1 MKKILVTGAN
11 GQLGQCLQKISSQF
25 EEFEFIFTD
34 SETLDIT
41 NKEEVND
48 FFWQNAPDFC
58 INAAAYT
65 AVDLAETDIEKAF
78 LVNADGTEN
87 LAEAC
92 AENNAQFI
100 HVSTDYVFDGENNLA
115 YTEEDFT
122 NPLGVYGASKLA
134 GDELALE
141 VNPCSVILRTSWVY
155 SEFGKNFV
163 KTMLNLFATKE
174 ELSIVADQFGQPTNA
189 NDLAEAIMK
198 IIKSEKITPGIFNFS
213 NLGRISW
220 FDFAKKIAE
229 LSEAK
234 IKLNAIETSQYPTPA
249 KRPKNSVLDLDK
261 ISKTYAIQLKPW
273 EESLED
279 CVQILQ
285 NNSNEKNLIH
295 IYSII

>member
-41 NKEEVND
+41 IKEEVND

-65 AVDLAETDIEKAF
+65 AVDLAETEVEKAF

-100 HVSTDYVFDGENNLA
+100 HVSTDYVFDGENNLS

-163 KTMLNLFATKE
+163 KTMLNLFATKD
-174 ELSIVADQFGQPTNA
+174 ELNIVADQFGQPTNA

-220 FDFAKKIAE
+220 FDFAEKIAE

-261 ISKTYAIQLKPW
+261 ISKTYAIQLKHW
-273 EESLED
+273 EESIEG

-285 NNSNEKNLIH
+285 NN
-295 IYSII
+295 

>member
-65 AVDLAETDIEKAF
+65 AVDLAETEVEKAF

-92 AENNAQFI
+92 AENNVQFI

-163 KTMLNLFATKE
+163 KTMLSLFATKE

-198 IIKSEKITPGIFNFS
+198 IIKSGKITPGIFNFS

-220 FDFAKKIAE
+220 FDFAEKIAE

-261 ISKTYAIQLKPW
+261 ISKTYGIQLKPW

-285 NNSNEKNLIH
+285 NN
-295 IYSII
+295 

>member
-163 KTMLNLFATKE
+163 KTMLSLFATKD
-174 ELSIVADQFGQPTNA
+174 ELNIVADQFGQPTNA

-220 FDFAKKIAE
+220 FDFAEKIAE
-229 LSEAK
+229 LSDAK

-285 NNSNEKNLIH
+285 NN
-295 IYSII
+295 

>member
-41 NKEEVND
+41 IKEEVND

-65 AVDLAETDIEKAF
+65 AVDLAETDVEKAF
-78 LVNADGTEN
+78 LVNADGAEN

-92 AENNAQFI
+92 SENNAQFI

-163 KTMLNLFATKE
+163 KTMLNLFATKD
-174 ELSIVADQFGQPTNA
+174 ELNIVADQFGQPTNA

-198 IIKSEKITPGIFNFS
+198 IIKSEKVTPGIFNFS

-220 FDFAKKIAE
+220 FDFAEKIAG

-261 ISKTYAIQLKPW
+261 ISKTYGVQLKPW
-273 EESLED
+273 EESLEG

-285 NNSNEKNLIH
+285 NN
-295 IYSII
+295 

>member
-65 AVDLAETDIEKAF
+65 AVDLAETDVEKAF
-78 LVNADGTEN
+78 LVNADGAEN

-174 ELSIVADQFGQPTNA
+174 ELNIVADQFGQPTNA

-220 FDFAKKIAE
+220 FDFAEKIAE

-261 ISKTYAIQLKPW
+261 ISKTYGIQLKPW
-273 EESLED
+273 EESLEG

-285 NNSNEKNLIH
+285 NN
-295 IYSII
+295 

>member
-48 FFWQNAPDFC
+48 FFWQNAPGFC

-65 AVDLAETDIEKAF
+65 AVDLAETEVEKAF

-163 KTMLNLFATKE
+163 KTMLNLFATKD
-174 ELSIVADQFGQPTNA
+174 ELNIVADQFGQPTNA

-220 FDFAKKIAE
+220 FDFAEKIAE
-229 LSEAK
+229 LSDAK

-249 KRPKNSVLDLDK
+249 KRPKNSVLDLGK

-273 EESLED
+273 EESIED

-285 NNSNEKNLIH
+285 NN
-295 IYSII
+295 

>member
-220 FDFAKKIAE
+220 FDFAEKIAE

-249 KRPKNSVLDLDK
+249 KRPKNSVLDLGK

-285 NNSNEKNLIH
+285 NN
-295 IYSII
+295 

>member
-163 KTMLNLFATKE
+163 KTMLSLFATKE
-174 ELSIVADQFGQPTNA
+174 ELNIVADQFGQPTNA

-213 NLGRISW
+213 NLGRITW
-220 FDFAKKIAE
+220 LDFAEKIAE

-234 IKLNAIETSQYPTPA
+234 IKLNAIETSQYPTLA
-249 KRPKNSVLDLDK
+249 KRPKNNFLDLDK
-261 ISKTYAIQLKPW
+261 ISKTYSIQLKPL

-285 NNSNEKNLIH
+285 NN
-295 IYSII
+295 

>member
-65 AVDLAETDIEKAF
+65 AVDLAETDVEKAF

-220 FDFAKKIAE
+220 FDFAEKIAE
-229 LSEAK
+229 LSDAK

-249 KRPKNSVLDLDK
+249 KRPKNSVLDLGK

-273 EESLED
+273 EESLEG

-285 NNSNEKNLIH
+285 NN
-295 IYSII
+295 

>member
-65 AVDLAETDIEKAF
+65 AVDLAETEVEKAF

-122 NPLGVYGASKLA
+122 NTLGVYGASKLA

-174 ELSIVADQFGQPTNA
+174 ELNIVADQFGQPTNA

-198 IIKSEKITPGIFNFS
+198 IIKSEKVTPGIFNFS

-220 FDFAKKIAE
+220 FDFAEKIAE

-285 NNSNEKNLIH
+285 NN
-295 IYSII
+295 